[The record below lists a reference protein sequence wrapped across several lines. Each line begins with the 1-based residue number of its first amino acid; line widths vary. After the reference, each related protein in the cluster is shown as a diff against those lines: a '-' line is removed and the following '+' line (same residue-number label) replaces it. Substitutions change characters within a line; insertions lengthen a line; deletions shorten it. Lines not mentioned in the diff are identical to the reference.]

1 MWKKKRVILLVA
13 AAILIVFGGMYVY
26 KLSHQDPGFKEPSL
40 QYSQEYIAGTGNI
53 KGNVD
58 TKYFT
63 DKSADFKI
71 GANRYGFAVFK
82 NPDAAFA
89 KFETNY
95 KAGIELIR
103 KEFKLEPFSQTNYKK
118 YALYGWQTTTGTKE
132 EQEQASFVSSFLDIY
147 EDSFHMQ

>member
-1 MWKKKRVILLVA
+1 MWQRKKVILLIA

-26 KLSHQDPGFKEPSL
+26 KLSHQDPSFKEPFL

-71 GANRYGFAVFK
+71 GANRYGVAVFK
-82 NPDAAFA
+82 NPAAFA
-89 KFETNY
+89 RLETNY
-95 KAGIELIR
+95 KAGIELIQ
-103 KEFKLEPFSQTNYKK
+103 KEFKLAPFSQTNYEK
-118 YALYGWQTTTGTKE
+118 YKLYGWQATTGTKE

>member
-1 MWKKKRVILLVA
+1 MRRKKNVILLLA

-26 KLSHQDPGFKEPSL
+26 KLSHQDPGFQDPSL
-40 QYSQEYIAGTGNI
+40 QYSQEYIAGAGNI

-63 DKSADFKI
+63 DQSADFQI

-82 NPDAAFA
+82 KPDAAFA
-89 KFETNY
+89 RLEMNY

-103 KEFKLEPFSQTNYKK
+103 KEFKLEPLSQTNYKK
-118 YALYGWQTTTGTKE
+118 YGLYGWQTTAGTKE
-132 EQEQASFVSSFLDIY
+132 EQKQAGFVSSFLDIY
-147 EDSFHMQ
+147 EDSFQVQ